1 MDASLHWTKLLT
13 IRHGCKPPLDQV
25 TQAAVKLELQAPSL
39 PPRRKMPSQCFEGN
53 DQPEHHSNIEDIFH
67 QIYFETV
74 DTVANCI
81 VEYFSR
87 IDYTMYANCEQVLL
101 IGTLGKLVSQDVDN
115 ASSTQFD

>member
-1 MDASLHWTKLLT
+1 
-13 IRHGCKPPLDQV
+13 
-25 TQAAVKLELQAPSL
+25 
-39 PPRRKMPSQCFEGN
+39 MPSQCFESN
-53 DQPEHHSNIEDIFH
+53 AQPEHHSNIEDIFH

-81 VEYFSR
+81 VEHFSR

-101 IGTLGKLVSQDVDN
+101 KGTLGELVSQNVDN